1 LVFGR
6 GELALQFVLA
16 GAQFGAAL
24 VDVAD
29 EVLVDTVGEFE
40 VADQALAL
48 GLGLGD
54 RPAQGAYPAGAL
66 VPGGFARGLQLAAR
80 GLELVILR
88 A

>member
-1 LVFGR
+1 VQL
-6 GELALQFVLA
+6 
-16 GAQFGAAL
+16 GAAL

-54 RPAQGAYPAGAL
+54 RPAQGAYPVGAENL
-66 VPGGFARGLQLAAR
+66 CRPLSTER
-80 GLELVILR
+80 
-88 A
+88 